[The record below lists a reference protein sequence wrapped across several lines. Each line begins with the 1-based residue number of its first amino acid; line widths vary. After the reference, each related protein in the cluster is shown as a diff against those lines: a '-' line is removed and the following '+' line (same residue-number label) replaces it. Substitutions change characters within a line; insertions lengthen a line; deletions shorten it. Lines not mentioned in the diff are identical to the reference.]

1 MKVHKN
7 LAQLPNFRNSVITI
21 GSFDGVHRGH
31 QKLIKRI
38 NELAGEIKSESIVIT
53 FYPHPRQ
60 VIFPKDKSLVLLN
73 SLEEKLALFRKY
85 GVDHVV
91 VVPFSVEFSQ
101 QKPQE
106 YVERFLVGKF
116 NPSYI
121 VIGYDHKFGLNRQG
135 DISLLQSY
143 ETTHNFKTIKIDEEE
158 ISEITISSTKIRNAL
173 INNEIDVANN
183 YLNYPYMISGKV
195 IYGEQ
200 VGSKIGFKTA
210 NIRVDDDNKLIPPSG
225 IYAVKV
231 HHGQNH
237 HEGMLYIG
245 NKPTIHDNAA
255 KTIEVNI
262 FDFNENIYGE
272 YIRLELIKFIR
283 NDEKFNGLDA
293 LTLQL
298 RKDEISAR
306 GILQKYRANNHK
318 EERNTAIVIL
328 NYNGE
333 SIIESYLPS
342 TLHSTTHAVDYVLI
356 DNASTDE
363 SVPFMKEWH
372 PEYRLIEFTKNY
384 GYAGGYNKG
393 LEHVKNKYV
402 ALINSDIRCTQSW
415 LDPIIE
421 MMERDETIGAVSP
434 KIRSIAEPDHFEYA
448 GASGGFMDFL
458 SYPFC
463 RGRIFSTVEK
473 DENQYDEVK
482 EIFWAS
488 GAAMVVRKDI
498 FDKLEGFD
506 SSYFA
511 HQEEIDFCWRLK
523 RAGYKIMVQPKSL
536 VYHLGGGTLAYESP
550 NKTYLNFR
558 NNLIT
563 LIKNDESSFWFFK
576 FIYRIILDGLAGI
589 QILAQGKPK
598 NVWAIARAHWYI
610 FPRVFS
616 LMDKR
621 KTTRNLIN
629 KYRIGKYNRTG
640 LYSKSIVAQY
650 FILAKKKFV
659 DLSAHGWK

>member
-1 MKVHKN
+1 MNVHKN
-7 LAQLPNFRNSVITI
+7 LNKLPDFKNSVITI
-21 GSFDGVHRGH
+21 GSFDGVHKGH
-31 QKLIKRI
+31 QKIIKRI
-38 NELAGEIKSESIVIT
+38 NELAAEIKSESIIIT

-60 VIFPKDKSLVLLN
+60 VIYPKDNSLVLLN

-91 VVPFSVEFSQ
+91 IVPFSIEFSQ
-101 QKPQE
+101 QRPEE
-106 YVERFLVGKF
+106 YVEKFLIEKF
-116 NPSYI
+116 NPAYI
-121 VIGYDHKFGLNRQG
+121 VIGYDHRFGLNRQG
-135 DISLLQSY
+135 NLNLLQSY
-143 ETTHNFKTIKIDEEE
+143 EESYNFKTIKIDEEE

-173 INNEIDVANN
+173 IANEITTANE
-183 YLNYPYMISGKV
+183 YLNYTYMISGKV

-210 NIRVDDDNKLIPPSG
+210 NIQVDDKNKLIPPSG

-245 NKPTIHDNAA
+245 KKPTLHEDSA

-272 YIRLELIKFIR
+272 YLRLELIDFIR
-283 NDEKFNGLDA
+283 DDEKFSSLEA
-293 LTLQL
+293 LKLQL
-298 RKDEISAR
+298 RRDKISAR
-306 GILQKYRANNHK
+306 GILQKYNSLEQNTPK
-318 EERNTAIVIL
+318 DTAIAIL

-333 SIIESYLPS
+333 DILESYLPS
-342 TLHSTTHAVDYVLI
+342 TLHSSSIPVDFVLI
-356 DNASTDE
+356 DNASTDD
-363 SVPFMKEWH
+363 SVAFMKEWH
-372 PEYRLIEFTKNY
+372 SEYRLLEFTKNY

-393 LEHVKNKYV
+393 LEQIKNKYV

-415 LDPIIE
+415 LDPIID
-421 MMERDETIGAVSP
+421 MMEKDESIGAVSP
-434 KIRSIAEPDHFEYA
+434 KIRSIEEPSKFEYA
-448 GASGGFMDFL
+448 GASGGFMDYL

-473 DENQYDEVK
+473 DEQQYEDAQEV
-482 EIFWAS
+482 FWAS
-488 GAAMVVRKDI
+488 GAAMVVRKDV

-523 RAGYKIMVQPKSL
+523 RAGYKVMVQPASL
-536 VYHLGGGTLAYESP
+536 VYHLGGGTLSYESP

-563 LIKNDESSFWFFK
+563 LIKNDESKFWFLK
-576 FIYRIILDGLAGI
+576 FLYRLILDALAGV
-589 QILAQGKPK
+589 QMILQRKPK
-598 NVWAIARAHWYI
+598 NMWAIVRSHWYI
-610 FPRVFS
+610 FPRFFS
-616 LMDKR
+616 LLDKR
-621 KTTRNLIN
+621 RSTKKIID
-629 KYRIGKYNRTG
+629 KYRIADYNRTG
-640 LYSKSIVAQY
+640 LYNKSVVFQY
-650 FILAKKKFV
+650 FLAAKKKFSE
-659 DLSAHGWK
+659 LSSNGWK